1 MGQVQ
6 QVSGGQM
13 QASLPVVSQPG
24 QPSPVPATDPEK
36 RRLIQQQLVLL
47 LHAHKCQRRA
57 RLNGDLRM
65 CNVPHC
71 QTMKAVLSHMTT
83 CTNGKNCQVPHCSSS
98 RQIILHWKNC
108 DRTDCPVCGPLKHST
123 DRRSAPG

>member
-1 MGQVQ
+1 MQPFGQQ
-6 QVSGGQM
+6 QQQQPASIQLAPSLSAT
-13 QASLPVVSQPG
+13 QAG

-57 RLNGDLRM
+57 RLNGDLRV

-71 QTMKAVLSHMTT
+71 STMKSVLSHMTT
-83 CTNGKNCQVPHCSSS
+83 CTNGKNCQGLFRNDQVSFYLKTKV
-98 RQIILHWKNC
+98 II
-108 DRTDCPVCGPLKHST
+108 
-123 DRRSAPG
+123 